1 MLNVA
6 MLSFVML
13 SVVAPIK
20 GQVDRDVDETT
31 SRKMVNRQKSK
42 LVKKQDDKTES
53 CQNIKKV
60 KQQIDIMAS
69 CRNTT

>member
-31 SRKMVNRQKSK
+31 SRKMVSRQKSK
-42 LVKKQDDKTES
+42 LVKRRVDKAES
-53 CQNIKKV
+53 FRNNKKV
-60 KQQIDIMAS
+60 DLM
-69 CRNTT
+69 T